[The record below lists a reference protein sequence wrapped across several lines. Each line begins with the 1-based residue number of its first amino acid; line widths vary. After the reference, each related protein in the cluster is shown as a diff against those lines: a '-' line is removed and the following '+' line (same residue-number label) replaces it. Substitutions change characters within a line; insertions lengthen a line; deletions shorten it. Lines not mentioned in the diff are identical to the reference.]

1 MTMQE
6 RDRQACT
13 RDSHTMVGV
22 LGGMGPDATV
32 TFMQRVID
40 ATPAVDDIDHV
51 HLLVDNNPKVP
62 SRIKALIDGDGE
74 NPGPVIAE
82 MARRLERAGA
92 AFLVIPCNTAHYY
105 WQYAQD
111 AVDIPVWHIVER
123 TLDTVARSHPGA
135 RVGMLCSPALRKI
148 GLYEGFVEEQGL
160 SLVYPGDETAVLE
173 VIRAVKRGQG
183 CHPDTLAAFAR
194 AADDLKARG
203 ADVLVLACT
212 ELSVIDRALD
222 GSLPVVD
229 SVRVLAEQVVAV
241 AEGVKP
247 LPR

>member
-1 MTMQE
+1 MTIHD
-6 RDRQACT
+6 RDDETSPAAR
-13 RDSHTMVGV
+13 HTIVGV

-40 ATPAVDDIDHV
+40 ATPAEDDIDHV

-62 SRIKALIDGDGE
+62 SRIRALIDGDGE
-74 NPGPVIAE
+74 NPGPAIAE
-82 MARRLERAGA
+82 MARRLEQGGA
-92 AFLVIPCNTAHYY
+92 DFLVMPCNTAHYY

-123 TLDTVARSHPGA
+123 TLDAIARRIPGA

-148 GLYEGFVEEQGL
+148 GLYEGFVESRGL
-160 SLVYPGDETAVLE
+160 SLVYPDDEASVLE

-183 CHPDTLAAFAR
+183 RHPETLAAFAR
-194 AADDLKARG
+194 AADDLRARG

-212 ELSVIDRALD
+212 ELSVIQDALD
-222 GSLPVVD
+222 ASVPIVD
-229 SVRVLAEQVVAV
+229 TVQVLAEQVVAAAQG
-241 AEGVKP
+241 AEVP
-247 LPR
+247 AP

>member
-1 MTMQE
+1 MTKHAN
-6 RDRQACT
+6 DTSAAT
-13 RDSHTMVGV
+13 APGHIMVGV

-32 TFMQRVID
+32 AFMQRVID
-40 ATPAVDDIDHV
+40 ATPAQDDIDHV

-92 AFLVIPCNTAHYY
+92 NFLVMPCNTAHYY
-105 WQYAQD
+105 WKDAQE
-111 AVDIPVWHIVER
+111 AVSIPVWHIVER
-123 TLDTVARSHPGA
+123 TLGAIAQRLPGA

-148 GLYEGFVEEQGL
+148 GLYEGFARERGV
-160 SLVYPGDETAVLE
+160 SLIYPSDEDAMLE

-183 CHPDTLAAFAR
+183 REPETMAAFAG
-194 AADDLKARG
+194 AADELAAQQ

-212 ELSVIDRALD
+212 ELSVIGD
-222 GSLPVVD
+222 GLAASIPVVD
-229 SVRVLAEQVVAV
+229 TLQVLADDVVA
-241 AEGVKP
+241 AAAGS
-247 LPR
+247 

>member
-1 MTMQE
+1 MTI
-6 RDRQACT
+6 DD
-13 RDSHTMVGV
+13 RDSQASSREPHTMVGV

-40 ATPAVDDIDHV
+40 ATPAEDDIDHV

-74 NPGPVIAE
+74 NPGPAIAA

-92 AFLVIPCNTAHYY
+92 AFLVMPCNTAHYY
-105 WQYAQD
+105 WRDAQD

-123 TLDTVARSHPGA
+123 TLDSVARRLPGA
-135 RVGMLCSPALRKI
+135 RVGLLCSPALRRI
-148 GLYEGFVEEQGL
+148 GLYEGFVEARGL
-160 SLVYPGDETAVLE
+160 SLVYPEDEGAVLE

-183 CHPDTLAAFAR
+183 RHPDTLAAFAR

-212 ELSVIDRALD
+212 ELSVIDDALD

-229 SVRVLAEQVVAV
+229 SVRVLAEQVVAA
-241 AEGVKP
+241 AEGVEAVTP
-247 LPR
+247 

>member
-1 MTMQE
+1 MTTNASASNAAQPA
-6 RDRQACT
+6 D
-13 RDSHTMVGV
+13 HVMVGV

-40 ATPAVDDIDHV
+40 ATPAQDDIDHV

-62 SRIKALIDGDGE
+62 SRIKALIEGDGE

-92 AFLVIPCNTAHYY
+92 HFLVMPCNTAHYY
-105 WQYAQD
+105 WKDAQD

-123 TLDTVARSHPGA
+123 TLDTIAQRLPGA

-148 GLYEGFVEEQGL
+148 GLYEGFAQRRGL
-160 SLVYPGDETAVLE
+160 SLVYLRDEGAVLE

-183 CHPDTLAAFAR
+183 RQPKVLAAFTR
-194 AADDLKARG
+194 AATELG
-203 ADVLVLACT
+203 EQQADVLVLACT
-212 ELSVIDRALD
+212 ELSVIGD
-222 GSLPVVD
+222 GLKVPIPVVD
-229 SVRVLAEQVVAV
+229 TLQVLADDVVAAV
-241 AEGVKP
+241 SSD
-247 LPR
+247 